1 MLAGRH
7 TSVLSVTN
15 RSELLRQGQGATTRE
30 AASLAA
36 IQDDTRAVAAVNA
49 VLFSKDVAVAK
60 ETGWRR
66 DAKITVR
73 GRGHGNPPRAL
84 VVRPLPLLP
93 PSPFLRNRGISS
105 LPSNQKDQGLKE
117 LLDSHGGGPGDSSA
131 MNGIAYKHINDDAD
145 KAKMADGAGL
155 QDATDVDKFG
165 TGAGGAGSQDVEGA
179 GDQDKAKNVAAVVV
193 DGTSD
198 VDKAKDVAGVVVEGD
213 ADKADDRAPG
223 ARRRRRTKPRDERL
237 LQRILLYAR
246 NISGKLD
253 DLCSRPRTGAA
264 DMDKIK
270 VMMNQLR
277 WSIPF
282 TTGLGLFVG
291 VVVTV
296 VLAIKFGIPFVIDKF
311 AQELGMVLQSI
322 DAEDVK
328 MVIDTFTN
336 LILENVW
343 AFLVGKIPYFG
354 RSK

>member
-1 MLAGRH
+1 MGPLAGRH

-66 DAKITVR
+66 DAKIT
-73 GRGHGNPPRAL
+73 
-84 VVRPLPLLP
+84 
-93 PSPFLRNRGISS
+93 
-105 LPSNQKDQGLKE
+105 KDQGLKE

-155 QDATDVDKFG
+155 QDATDVDRFG